1 MTNNEIEDTN
11 ENITNENSCEDA
23 APYPQNPATGFQ
35 SNFKRHH
42 SRIIGGYPVPYG
54 DAPWQAVLVLEDYGL
69 LGGGTLISAKYVVT
83 AAHCM
88 NYEQEMYTIILGEHI
103 LGKEDSG
110 EVNRKISMVKTHPKF
125 DVMAESRVC

>member
-1 MTNNEIEDTN
+1 MTNNEI
-11 ENITNENSCEDA
+11 ENSCEDA

-54 DAPWQAVLVLEDYGL
+54 DAPWQVVLVLEDNKFW
-69 LGGGTLISAKYVVT
+69 GGGTLISAKYVVT

-110 EVNRKISMVKTHPKF
+110 EVERKIAMVKTHPKF